1 MRLAEI
7 DPINLYGTHKTFSLE
22 LASVLE
28 SQERVWGW
36 KVCHPHF
43 WAHPPCPGLIRELG
57 QVTLGLPYAQHH
69 SWLVQSP
76 PPQARPGVLTPG
88 PVLFS

>member
-7 DPINLYGTHKTFSLE
+7 DPINLYEIHKTFSLE

-28 SQERVWGW
+28 SQERVWER
-36 KVCHPHF
+36 KVRHPHF

-57 QVTLGLPYAQHH
+57 QETLGLSYATA
-69 SWLVQSP
+69 SLL
-76 PPQARPGVLTPG
+76 RPWGWGWEHLETVYFKP
-88 PVLFS
+88 